1 MSYDV
6 RAKIVVDAW
15 VHVNADSAKE
25 ASVQAHMAAPGEWAV
40 LHNDE
45 CKVLEVLEI
54 VPGGMD
60 YEPDKVYDNLH

>member
-25 ASVQAHMAAPGEWAV
+25 ASVQAGMTVVDDWDIQYEGV
-40 LHNDE
+40 
-45 CKVLEVLEI
+45 KVLEILEI

-60 YEPDKVYDNLH
+60 YEPDMNI